1 MPNNYKKMNET
12 VSVQHRGEKRP
23 RNHALYNTSN
33 GSVFYFNKNKA
44 TNERQKRYVTTE
56 WWKEKQFKN
65 NSKNNSKNN
74 HTSLTNKDMNL
85 LRTYYAFGYN
95 ASLSNDIIRGYK
107 KDKSR
112 FPTMQAFE
120 TNLRGGGGPKKRA
133 RAAAAASTTKKPNN
147 NFLWYNVNG
156 QYINRNEEES
166 QLY

>member
-1 MPNNYKKMNET
+1 MNET

-65 NSKNNSKNN
+65 NSNTSKNN

-133 RAAAAASTTKKPNN
+133 RPSWMRPAAAATTTTKKPNN